1 MSRRGRAAVKKR
13 SDGSARR
20 GSVSFDV
27 SVFDSFTSDALLH
40 EILAVEG
47 QVAAQRVVEVQHGE
61 ARAAIGELGLAAGGA
76 ARELARK
83 NLSRSLAISAVGG
96 GGGGGG
102 GGGTGT
108 AIPVYMPLLSE
119 LPK

>member
-1 MSRRGRAAVKKR
+1 MRTVRG
-13 SDGSARR
+13 
-20 GSVSFDV
+20 
-27 SVFDSFTSDALLH
+27 
-40 EILAVEG
+40 
-47 QVAAQRVVEVQHGE
+47 
-61 ARAAIGELGLAAGGA
+61 AGGA